1 MSADNPILNGCLY
14 KKIEAAER
22 LEEITPFTTGRVQ
35 KVLSIGYG
43 QAAQIVDLFI
53 QLGIVSIRDDNGNR
67 HPLVHPRE
75 AAIRVIRYMHQEFE
89 KAEEAQNGKLNI
101 INCNSDEVHI
111 ELGTSTAEAGAAAFL
126 ALERAVEDCQN
137 GLIDVIVTAPINKSA
152 IQSEQFNFPGH
163 TEYLQER
170 CGGEDKAL
178 MLLCSGELRVA
189 VATSHMALRD
199 IPAAITPELLEE
211 KIALLDKSLKED
223 FNIDAPKIAVLS
235 LNPHAGDNGLLG
247 KEEIDVIA
255 PTIRKMNDG
264 GIFCYGPFAADG
276 FMGSGK
282 YASFDAILAMY
293 HDQGLTPL
301 KTLAMNDGVNFTAGL
316 RIIRTSPAHGVAFD
330 IAGKGEADENS
341 FRQAIYAAIDILRN
355 RKLYF
360 GSRRNPLRKMYFE
373 KRDDSNRLNLQS
385 SDND

>member
-1 MSADNPILNGCLY
+1 MSEKHRIRVAITQGDINGIGYEIIFKTFENPEMFEICTPIVYGSPKVAAYHRKALEMEIQYNAIESAD
-14 KKIEAAER
+14 
-22 LEEITPFTTGRVQ
+22 
-35 KVLSIGYG
+35 
-43 QAAQIVDLFI
+43 
-53 QLGIVSIRDDNGNR
+53 
-67 HPLVHPRE
+67 
-75 AAIRVIRYMHQEFE
+75 
-89 KAEEAQNGKLNI
+89 EAQHGKLNI
-101 INCNSDEVHI
+101 INCNSDDVHI
-111 ELGTSTAEAGAAAFL
+111 ELGASTAEAGNAAFQ
-126 ALERAVEDCQN
+126 ALERAVKDCQEQKVD
-137 GLIDVIVTAPINKSA
+137 IIVTAPINKST
-152 IQSEQFNFPGH
+152 IQSEQFTFPGH

-178 MLLCSGELRVA
+178 MLLCSGDLRVA

-211 KIALLDKSLKED
+211 KIALLDRSLKYD

-247 KEEIDVIA
+247 KEEIEVIA

-282 YASFDAILAMY
+282 YAAFDAILAMY

-301 KTLAMNDGVNFTAGL
+301 KTIAMNDGVNFTAGL
-316 RIIRTSPAHGVAFD
+316 DIIRTSPAHGVAFD

-355 RKLYF
+355 RRQYDYAHR
-360 GSRRNPLRKMYFE
+360 SPLRKMYFE
-373 KRDDSNRLNLQS
+373 KRDDSNRLNLQLP
-385 SDND
+385 DND

>member
-1 MSADNPILNGCLY
+1 MSEKHKIRVGITQGDING
-14 KKIEAAER
+14 
-22 LEEITPFTTGRVQ
+22 
-35 KVLSIGYG
+35 IGYEIIFKTFENAEMFDICTPIVYG
-43 QAAQIVDLFI
+43 SPKVAAYHRKALEMDI
-53 QLGIVSIRDDNGNR
+53 QYNTID
-67 HPLVHPRE
+67 
-75 AAIRVIRYMHQEFE
+75 

-111 ELGTSTAEAGAAAFL
+111 ELGTSTAEAGAAAFQ

-211 KIALLDKSLKED
+211 KITLLDKSLKED

-360 GSRRNPLRKMYFE
+360 GSRRNQLRKMYFE